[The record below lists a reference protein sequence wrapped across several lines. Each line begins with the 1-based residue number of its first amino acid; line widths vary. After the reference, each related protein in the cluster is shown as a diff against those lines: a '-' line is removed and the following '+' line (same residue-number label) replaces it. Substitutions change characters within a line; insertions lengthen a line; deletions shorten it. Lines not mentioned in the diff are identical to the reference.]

1 MSGDEGQT
9 SNEEDL
15 GTGGGAVKAFVKGWW
30 AGGDGVSQEG
40 KLDGD
45 LLKGAFAAG
54 DGVEEGEQKGVWTE
68 FFAGT
73 LDELADAR
81 ELRNGLGKGA
91 EK

>member
-1 MSGDEGQT
+1 M
-9 SNEEDL
+9 
-15 GTGGGAVKAFVKGWW
+15 
-30 AGGDGVSQEG
+30 
-40 KLDGD
+40 DGD

-54 DGVEEGEQKGVWTE
+54 DGVEEGEQKGVGTE